1 MIGKEMKAEFPKLI
15 LLVIT
20 CSVVYPGF
28 SLFGKDLESFS
39 GEEGRVRIAGGTA
52 HIPFMKEAARRI
64 MKFNPDIRV
73 SVAGGGSG
81 AGIKQVGEGLVDI
94 GNSGRKATEAEIRKY
109 GLETYELAIDGVA
122 VIVNPE
128 NPVRELSSLQL
139 RKIYSGVITDWSGV
153 GGEKGPITVY
163 TRDNSSGTRAVF
175 RDTALDRG
183 TITTRAHFTVSN
195 GAMKAAVSQDP
206 GGIGY
211 ISAGFIDR
219 SVVPVTLDGIHP
231 TDENIRLRSY
241 GISRILYCNT
251 RGEPQGLPR
260 KLIEFILSSEGQK
273 IVKEQGFIPVK

>member
-1 MIGKEMKAEFPKLI
+1 MNGEKMKARAPILI

-20 CSVVYPGF
+20 CSLVYSGF
-28 SLFGKDLESFS
+28 ALFGNDLESFA

-64 MKFNPDIRV
+64 MKFNPDIRI

-94 GNSGRKATEAEIRKY
+94 GNSGRKATDAEIRKY
-109 GLETYELAIDGVA
+109 GLETWELAIDGIA

-128 NPVRELSSLQL
+128 NPVRALSSLQL
-139 RKIYSGVITDWSGV
+139 RKIYSGVITDWSDV

-175 RDTALDRG
+175 RDTALERE
-183 TITTRAHFTVSN
+183 TITPRAHFTVSN

-219 SVVPVTLDGIHP
+219 SVVPVTLDGILP
-231 TDENIRLRSY
+231 TEENIRLGRY
-241 GISRILYCNT
+241 GISRILYCYT
-251 RGEPQGLPR
+251 RGEPQGLTR
-260 KLIEFILSSEGQK
+260 KLIKFLLSPEGQE
-273 IVKEQGFIPVK
+273 IVQEQGFIPVK